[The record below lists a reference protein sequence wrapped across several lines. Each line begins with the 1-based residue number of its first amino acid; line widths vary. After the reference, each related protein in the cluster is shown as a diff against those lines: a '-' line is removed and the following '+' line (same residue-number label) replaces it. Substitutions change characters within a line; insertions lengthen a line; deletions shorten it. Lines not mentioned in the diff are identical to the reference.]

1 MRKSKSKDS
10 FGPLFEGIIEASPEP
25 LAKKEENTKKP
36 LEAPIVIEEIP
47 PESPKITT
55 EEQQN
60 RIYTVSELS
69 QELRDTLNDRFQ
81 TITLR
86 AEIADFKGIHRS
98 GHLYFG
104 LKDDKAQIRA
114 VMWRGAVNKVPFEI
128 KGGLEVIITGKLD
141 YYAGGGSLQIVVE
154 RMEPVGIGALQLKFE
169 QLKAKLAGEGLFDQ
183 ARKRPIAPINWR
195 IALVTGRSTAALQ
208 DMLKIFRHR
217 FPLAEIFIFNC
228 SVQGEKAPGE
238 ISAAIERA
246 NRYSET
252 QDKKLDLLILA
263 RGGGSYEDLFCFN
276 EEIVARSIAQSK
288 LPVISG
294 IGHEIDFTIADL
306 VADRRAATPTHA
318 AQESVPDIAVWILRL
333 DEVKER
339 FIYRIEQQMRDMRQ
353 KIDLLFN
360 RFVQASPQKK
370 LLSQKEHLNRV
381 KSSLEQSIRHRVE
394 IHKQKIQRLASVLD
408 ALSPL
413 KVFDRGYSVIENKD
427 GQIVRSTKDLKSK
440 DIVSLR
446 LKDGQ
451 LPAQIL

>member
-1 MRKSKSKDS
+1 VRKSKSKDS

-25 LAKKEENTKKP
+25 LAKKEEKTKKP

-47 PESPKITT
+47 PESPKIST
-55 EEQQN
+55 EEQEN

-169 QLKAKLAGEGLFDQ
+169 QLKAKLAAEGLFDQ

-333 DEVKER
+333 EEIKER

-370 LLSQKEHLNRV
+370 LLSQKEHLSRL

>member
-1 MRKSKSKDS
+1 VRKSKSKDS

-25 LAKKEENTKKP
+25 LAKKEEKTKKP

-47 PESPKITT
+47 PESPKIST

-169 QLKAKLAGEGLFDQ
+169 QLKAKLAAEGLFDQ

-333 DEVKER
+333 EEIKER

-370 LLSQKEHLNRV
+370 LLSQKEHLSRL

>member
-25 LAKKEENTKKP
+25 LAKKEEKTKKP

-47 PESPKITT
+47 PESPKIST

-169 QLKAKLAGEGLFDQ
+169 QLKAKLAAEGLFDQ

-333 DEVKER
+333 EEIKER

-370 LLSQKEHLNRV
+370 LLSQKEHLSRL